1 MKFSETVNKVLSLAQ
16 AVRDYWSVEL
26 PKRHP
31 RYPFVNEGDEDGPP
45 PPEQKKLKKLLASL
59 PEDDIYKIALI
70 MRYNRGYSGKK
81 CPTDNLEAVKQWY
94 ETPEAAALLMAE
106 NAALAGQLSFGLEEL
121 KTAGFDV
128 DHLTLTPSVQAAKKV
143 KR

>member
-1 MKFSETVNKVLSLAQ
+1 MKFSQTVNKVLALSQ

-70 MRYNRGYSGKK
+70 MQYNRGYSGKK
-81 CPTDNLEAVKQWY
+81 CPTDNLEAVKEWY
-94 ETPEAAALLMAE
+94 ETPEEAALLMAE
-106 NAALAGQLSFGLEEL
+106 DAALADELSYGLEEL
-121 KTAGFDV
+121 KTAGYDV
-128 DHLTLTPSVQAAKKV
+128 DDLTLTPSIQADKTAK
-143 KR
+143 R